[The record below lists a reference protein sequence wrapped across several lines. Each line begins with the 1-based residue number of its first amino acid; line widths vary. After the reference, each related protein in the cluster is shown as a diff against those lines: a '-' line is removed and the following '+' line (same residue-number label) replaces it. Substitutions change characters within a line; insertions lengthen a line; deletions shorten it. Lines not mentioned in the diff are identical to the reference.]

1 MNSPTNTVIG
11 KSMINKRKGHSLT
24 KGKVIATQLE
34 RRYLQ
39 TKQMEVKVVEPG
51 VALVLVGSACVVG
64 IFALVIHGKGW
75 PS

>member
-1 MNSPTNTVIG
+1 MPLE

-24 KGKVIATQLE
+24 KGKVIARQPK

-39 TKQMEVKVVEPG
+39 TKQMGIKIVEPG
-51 VALVLVGSACVVG
+51 LALVLVGSACVIG